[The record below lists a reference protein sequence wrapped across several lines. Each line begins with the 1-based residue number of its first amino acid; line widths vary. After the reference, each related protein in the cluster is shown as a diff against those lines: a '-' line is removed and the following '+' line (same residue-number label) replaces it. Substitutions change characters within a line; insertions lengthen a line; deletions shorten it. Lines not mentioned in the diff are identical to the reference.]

1 MLESIRTRIYGV
13 LASKTGNGFLPV
25 RLAKGAALYAN
36 DVVGRPLA
44 PATELDERR
53 ETERAIAEKK
63 AAAAAESARGEQAPI
78 VIFHIDRHP
87 REVAK
92 LRELLRGEGLKFSER
107 NVADDEAALSAA
119 KMDSKFAKF
128 PMLFIAGDYVGG
140 VEALSNLINRKE
152 LEAIAWP
159 ESDR

>member
-1 MLESIRTRIYGV
+1 MLDSIRTRLYGV

-44 PATELDERR
+44 PASELEERR
-53 ETERAIAEKK
+53 DFEKAIADKK
-63 AAAAAESARGEQAPI
+63 AAASAEARRREQAPI
-78 VIFHIDRHP
+78 VIFHVDRHP

-92 LRELLRGEGLKFSER
+92 LGELLRGEGLEFEER

-119 KMDSKFAKF
+119 KMDSGSAKF
-128 PMLFIAGDYVGG
+128 PMLFIAGDYIGG

-152 LEAIAWP
+152 LDALVFP
-159 ESDR
+159 G